1 MFHNTGT
8 SFNTS
13 DALIRLILINVG
25 VFLLLKIA
33 YVFLWAAQSTHI
45 YQWLVFHLAMP
56 AEGSLL
62 LRRPYTLITYFFTHE
77 GFWHIL
83 FNMLFLYWFGR
94 ILQEFLGN
102 RRLVALYI
110 LGGLAGGVLYF
121 LLYNVLPPLQ
131 AIRPV
136 TVLLGASASVY
147 ASVVGAAT
155 LRPTYT
161 VHLLLF
167 GPVQIRWIAVFFVLL
182 SFTEIGSA
190 NTGGNFAHLGG
201 SLMGYLYIKGLQKG
215 TDAGAWI
222 SFLLD
227 KISRLF
233 SRKPRLKVH
242 RPPLEKVRAHNTARR
257 AGNEA
262 QGASSS
268 LQDEIDRILDKI
280 SEQGYDSLT
289 PEEKQKLWDASRNL

>member
-1 MFHNTGT
+1 MFRSAGNT
-8 SFNTS
+8 FNTS
-13 DALIRLILINVG
+13 DALVRLILINAG
-25 VFLLLKIA
+25 VFLLLKTI

-45 YQWLVFHLAMP
+45 YSWLVLHLAMP

-62 LRRPYTLITYFFTHE
+62 LQRPYTLITYFFTHE

-94 ILQEFLGN
+94 ILQEFLGD
-102 RRLVALYI
+102 RRLVALYV
-110 LGGLAGGVLYF
+110 LGGLAGGLFYF

-131 AIRPV
+131 PVRPV
-136 TVLLGASASVY
+136 TMLLGASASVY
-147 ASVVGAAT
+147 AIVVGAAT

-161 VHLLLF
+161 VHLLLL

-182 SFTEIGSA
+182 SFIEIGSA

-201 SLMGYLYIKGLQKG
+201 SLMGYLYIKSLQKG
-215 TDAGAWI
+215 TDLGAWI
-222 SFLLD
+222 TFILD
-227 KISRLF
+227 KAGRLF
-233 SRKPRLKVH
+233 SPKPRLKVH
-242 RPPLEKVRAHNTARR
+242 RPPLEKVRTHNTARR
-257 AGNEA
+257 AANEN